1 MSIATEAV
9 SGSCVERSFLVK
21 SFHLRFLTALLG
33 VVVGAALSPVPAGEF
48 NDKLKI
54 GDPAPAWEGLPGVD
68 GKKHALADLKD
79 KDVVVVVFTCNSC
92 PIAVI
97 YEDRIIDLAKK
108 HAGPQ
113 GKVAVV
119 AINVNTIEEDRLPGM
134 KERAKEKGFN
144 FPYLYDETQ
153 KIAKDYGANYTPE
166 FFVLNKERK
175 VVYMGAMD
183 NKTNPTEATINYL
196 EPAVQAALK
205 GAKAKPEETLAR
217 GCRIRFNKPKR

>member
-1 MSIATEAV
+1 MNLHLPGTIRLTAVMLSI
-9 SGSCVERSFLVK
+9 CV
-21 SFHLRFLTALLG
+21 TALLSS
-33 VVVGAALSPVPAGEF
+33 APAGEY

-54 GDPAPAWEGLPGVD
+54 GDSAPAWENLPGID
-68 GKKHALADLKD
+68 GKKHSLTDLKD

-97 YEDRIIDLAKK
+97 YEDRIIDFATK

-119 AINVNTIEEDRLPGM
+119 AINVNTIEEERLPGM

-153 KIAKDYGANYTPE
+153 KSAKDYGANYTPE
-166 FFVLNKERK
+166 FFVLNKSRK
-175 VVYMGAMD
+175 IVYMGAMD
-183 NKTNPTEATINYL
+183 NKTNPTEAKINYL

-205 GAKAKPEETLAR
+205 GEKANPGETLAR